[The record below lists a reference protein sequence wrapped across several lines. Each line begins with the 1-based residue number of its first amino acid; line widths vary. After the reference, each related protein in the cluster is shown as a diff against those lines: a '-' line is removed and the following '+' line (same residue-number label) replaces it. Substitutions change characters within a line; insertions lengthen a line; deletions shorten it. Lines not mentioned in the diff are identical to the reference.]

1 MQSAPAMQYCQ
12 ADETKTADGR
22 LFRSGIVI
30 LSLACA
36 IYTAVLTANIGGHR
50 FIRVFDWL
58 GLCGISVSIG
68 LWCVLDSYRGVH
80 GIRIPWR
87 SRRWI
92 SLFFGFAHILSAI
105 GSAQLAYYEMVLR
118 RPAPEPS
125 WSDAAYLLAYLLML
139 CGILRM
145 PQRRLPAAQL
155 TRVVL
160 DSLITTASLLTF
172 SWYFVLGPTLLAGP
186 GGVLRNIMAI
196 AYPCGDL
203 LMIFSLL
210 FVSAHPSEKRL
221 RNIVRITCVGGLLA
235 VTSDTGAAYN
245 VIHGFSTQSIPID
258 ALLAMGFAFVGVSGM
273 LARRESPEE
282 EAPEQ
287 TAAGHD
293 VLDAAEHLRPSWQA
307 FTPYALVPTLGLLAF
322 YVLQHH
328 AGRLTTE
335 GFFIAAAVLLT
346 LIMTRQMLALAEHT
360 ARNRRLHGAYH
371 ELRRTHGALKEQNGK
386 LADANKRLHRLATT
400 DPLTGLANRRRFQ
413 ERLNEEIHQA
423 SDAARCALML
433 LDVDDFKA
441 YNDTFGHPA
450 GDRVLTEIAHL
461 LEVAAEDGLAA
472 RYGGEEFALLLPRMG
487 IEDAR
492 TKAEQIRR
500 QVSSHR
506 FPNRAITLSIGLT
519 CIPDDRDTAAAWIAA
534 ADAALYSAKHGGR
547 NRVVAHT
554 AGPFADLG

>member
-1 MQSAPAMQYCQ
+1 MQYYQ

-22 LFRSGIVI
+22 LFRSGIVF
-30 LSLACA
+30 LSLVCA
-36 IYTAVLTANIGGHR
+36 IYTAVQTANIGGQR
-50 FIRVFDWL
+50 FLHVFDRL
-58 GLCGISVSIG
+58 GLCGIGVSIG
-68 LWCVLDSYRGVH
+68 LWCLLDSYRG
-80 GIRIPWR
+80 IQEFRIPWR

-92 SLFFGFAHILSAI
+92 SLFFGSAYILSSI
-105 GSAQLAYYEMVLR
+105 GSAQLAYYELVLK

-125 WSDAAYLLAYLLML
+125 WQDAFYLLAYLLML

-145 PQRRLPAAQL
+145 PQRRLPAARL

-160 DSLITTASLLTF
+160 DSLITTVSLLTF
-172 SWYFVLGPTLLAGP
+172 SWYFVLGPTLFAGP
-186 GGVLRNIMAI
+186 GGMLRNIMAI

-235 VTSDTGAAYN
+235 VMSDTGAAYN
-245 VIHGFSTQSIPID
+245 VIHGFSTQGIPID
-258 ALLAMGFAFVGVSGM
+258 ALLVTGFAFVGVSGM
-273 LARRESPEE
+273 LARREPSEE
-282 EAPEQ
+282 ETPEQ
-287 TAAGHD
+287 GACHD
-293 VLDAAEHLRPSWQA
+293 VLDAEHLRPSWQA
-307 FTPYALVPTLGLLAF
+307 FAPYALAPTLGLLAF
-322 YVLQHH
+322 YVLRRHE
-328 AGRLTTE
+328 GKLMTE

-346 LIMTRQMLALAEHT
+346 LVMTRQMLALAEHT
-360 ARNRRLHGAYH
+360 ARSRRLHGAYH
-371 ELRRTHGALKEQNGK
+371 ELQRTHGALKEQNGK

-413 ERLNEEIHQA
+413 ERLNEEIHDA
-423 SDAARCALML
+423 SDTAPCALML

-450 GDRVLTEIAHL
+450 GDRVLTEIALL
-461 LEVAAEDGLAA
+461 LEVAAGDGLAA
-472 RYGGEEFALLLPRMG
+472 RYGGEEFAVLLPRMG

-506 FPNRAITLSIGLT
+506 FPNRDITLSIGLT

-547 NRVVAHT
+547 NRVVADT